1 MIKFWGPYDDMCD
14 SDEKDGQEEEDE
26 HVYHEL
32 EVIFFELSKKFTTE
46 LSVPFFL
53 KISQYRC
60 ELWAMTL
67 QDIWKA

>member
-1 MIKFWGPYDDMCD
+1 MCD

-60 ELWAMTL
+60 EL
-67 QDIWKA
+67 